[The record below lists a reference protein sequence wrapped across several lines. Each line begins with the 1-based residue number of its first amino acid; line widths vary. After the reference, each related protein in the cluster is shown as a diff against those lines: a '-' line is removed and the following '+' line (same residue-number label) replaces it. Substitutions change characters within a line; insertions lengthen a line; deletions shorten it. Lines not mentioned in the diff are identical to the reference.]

1 MVYNKNIR
9 GGNIGM
15 EWNLDD
21 LYTSFEDEHFLQDM
35 NQLQTIFNEL
45 KKYPLL
51 DHNEENLKD
60 YLMLE
65 NKCQTIMEKLYSYV
79 NLVINANTQDHLA
92 LQYAS
97 QLENIVADVAD
108 VQTAIQKWIASFDLE
123 NIQDSYIQE
132 HLFILKEIQAN
143 QKYLLDEKSES
154 VLAKMKTTG
163 SSSWAKYK
171 DQLVSSM
178 TVMLDNKKYALTE
191 VLNMAYSPNKEI
203 RKKAYEAE
211 LSAYASVEQGI
222 ASALNAIKGEAL
234 TVSHIRGYES
244 VLQRTLIDS
253 RMSQKTLNVL
263 LKTMKKSLPM
273 FEHYFRLKAQ
283 ALGYQNG
290 LPWFEMYAPII
301 DVNTDYPYQQGCE
314 FVIEQFS
321 TFSQKLGDYA
331 KMAIDNHWID
341 VYPRTGKVGGAFC
354 QNLHCIQQSRFLL
367 NYGNGLNDV
376 ITMAHELGHGFHG
389 HCLNQE
395 YSLNADYPMPIAET
409 ASTFCETIVKQA
421 ALKKATRQEQ
431 MMILENEL
439 CDCAQ
444 IIVDIYSRF
453 LFESRFFDQR
463 EKGPLSVEDIKELML
478 EAQRESYGK
487 GLDHHYLHPYMWT
500 WKPHYYEA
508 DYAFYNFPYA
518 FGLLLAKGL
527 YGMYQKEGHTFAEKY
542 EKFLS
547 LTGKMSLEDIAQSI
561 GIDLQDESFWQNSID
576 MIKQDLQSFE
586 EILKKEV

>member
-1 MVYNKNIR
+1 
-9 GGNIGM
+9 
-15 EWNLDD
+15 
-21 LYTSFEDEHFLQDM
+21 
-35 NQLQTIFNEL
+35 
-45 KKYPLL
+45 
-51 DHNEENLKD
+51 
-60 YLMLE
+60 
-65 NKCQTIMEKLYSYV
+65 
-79 NLVINANTQDHLA
+79 
-92 LQYAS
+92 
-97 QLENIVADVAD
+97 
-108 VQTAIQKWIASFDLE
+108 
-123 NIQDSYIQE
+123 
-132 HLFILKEIQAN
+132 
-143 QKYLLDEKSES
+143 
-154 VLAKMKTTG
+154 
-163 SSSWAKYK
+163 
-171 DQLVSSM
+171 
-178 TVMLDNKKYALTE
+178 
-191 VLNMAYSPNKEI
+191 
-203 RKKAYEAE
+203 
-211 LSAYASVEQGI
+211 
-222 ASALNAIKGEAL
+222 
-234 TVSHIRGYES
+234 
-244 VLQRTLIDS
+244 
-253 RMSQKTLNVL
+253 
-263 LKTMKKSLPM
+263 MKKSLPM
-273 FEHYFRLKAQ
+273 FERYFRLKAQ

-290 LPWFEMYAPII
+290 LPWYELYAPMI

-431 MMILENEL
+431 MLILENEL

-453 LFESRFFDQR
+453 LFESRFFAQR

-478 EAQRESYGK
+478 ETQRESYGK
-487 GLDHHYLHPYMWT
+487 GLDHRYLHPYMWT

-518 FGLLLAKGL
+518 FGLLFAKGL

-547 LTGKMSLEDIAQSI
+547 LSGKMSLEDIAQSI

-586 EILKKEV
+586 EILKKEA

>member
-1 MVYNKNIR
+1 
-9 GGNIGM
+9 M
-15 EWNLDD
+15 EWDLDD
-21 LYTSFEDEHFLQDM
+21 LYTSFKDEHFLQDM
-35 NQLQTIFNEL
+35 NQLQIIFAEL

-97 QLENIVADVAD
+97 QLENMVADVAD
-108 VQTAIQKWIASFDLE
+108 VQTAIQKWIACFDLE

-132 HLFILKEIQAN
+132 HLFILKEIQAH

-191 VLNMAYSPNKEI
+191 VLNMAYSPNKEV

-234 TVSHIRGYES
+234 TVTHIRGYES
-244 VLQRTLIDS
+244 VLQRTLMDS
-253 RMSQKTLNVL
+253 RMSQKTLDVL
-263 LKTMKKSLPM
+263 LKTMKKSLPV
-273 FEHYFRLKAQ
+273 FERYFRLKAQ

-290 LPWFEMYAPII
+290 LPWYELYAPMI

-314 FVIEQFS
+314 FVIEQLS

-431 MMILENEL
+431 MLILENEL

-453 LFESRFFDQR
+453 LFESRFFAQR

-478 EAQRESYGK
+478 ETQRESYGK
-487 GLDHHYLHPYMWT
+487 GLDHRYLHPYMWT

-518 FGLLLAKGL
+518 FGLLFAKGL

-547 LTGKMSLEDIAQSI
+547 LSGKMSLEDIAQSI

-586 EILKKEV
+586 EILKKEA